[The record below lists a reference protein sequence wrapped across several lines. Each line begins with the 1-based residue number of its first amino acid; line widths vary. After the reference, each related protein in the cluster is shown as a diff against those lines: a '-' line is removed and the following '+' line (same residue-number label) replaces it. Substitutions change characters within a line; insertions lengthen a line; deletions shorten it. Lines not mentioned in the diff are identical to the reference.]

1 MRYFTLVLFSFVLT
15 ATNAQVD
22 LPVGFTSSE
31 LEQIARGDFQISS
44 SQTRGIATPPPF
56 TNLRS
61 MAEWEEIQCL
71 TVAWISYPSI
81 LKQIVANAKT
91 QTLVIILS
99 ENVTATENYLNATNT
114 GGPAFT
120 DMNNVVIV
128 PANFDSVWMR
138 DYAAN
143 PVYGNE
149 VDTLMLVDWIYNRPT
164 RPNDDASPQTIADYL
179 GLNLYTMTEAPDDLV
194 NTGGNWM
201 VDGFGTAFASELIL
215 EENQS
220 GNPYGV
226 TAKSEADID
235 LLVEEYLGIDRY
247 IKMPT
252 LPYDGIHHIDMHM
265 KLLDEQRLLIG
276 EYPAGVA
283 DGPQINANM
292 EYVVSNFMNKWGE
305 PYEVI
310 RIPMPPSAGGNWP
323 SSNPPSSYRT
333 YTNAVFV
340 NDMVIL
346 PIYREEYDTTALRIW
361 QESLPGYQIIG
372 IDCDNQTDNII
383 AASGAI
389 HCITHSVGVNDPLL
403 ISHNPLDDTTN
414 TTTPYEVVAY
424 MNHRSGV
431 VAGRLYWKT
440 DLLGSYNVV
449 DMVSIGNN
457 EWSGLIPAQ
466 AAGTT
471 VYYYVEG
478 ESNSGKILQRPIA
491 APAAYWSF
499 DVLGPDAVQE
509 EAFTFSRIF
518 PNPASAITCVEFES
532 FATQRATAFV
542 VNAQGQRVEQVFEST
557 ISPGKNKFFI
567 HANKYAAGMY
577 YIQLVGEKGVYHL
590 PFVVE

>member
-1 MRYFTLVLFSFVLT
+1 MRYFTFALFCFAIT
-15 ATNAQVD
+15 AMNAQVD

-31 LEQIARGDFQISS
+31 LEQIARGDFQIQSS
-44 SQTRGIATPPPF
+44 TARGIATPPPF

-81 LKQIVANAKT
+81 LKQIVANAKN

-99 ENVTATENYLNATNT
+99 ENVAATENYLNATNT

-120 DMNNVVIV
+120 DMNNVVIL

-215 EENQS
+215 DENQA

-226 TAKSEADID
+226 TAKTEADID
-235 LLVEEYLGIDRY
+235 LIMEEYLGINRY

-276 EYPAGVA
+276 EYPAGVS

-305 PYEVI
+305 PYDVI
-310 RIPMPPSAGGNWP
+310 RIPMPPSTGGNWP

-346 PIYREEYDTTALRIW
+346 PLYREEYDTTALRIW

-403 ISHNPLDDTTN
+403 ISHNPLDDTNN
-414 TTTPYEVVAY
+414 TTIPYEVVAY
-424 MNHRSGV
+424 MNHRSGIA
-431 VAGRLYWKT
+431 AGRLYWKT
-440 DLLGSYNVV
+440 DLLGSYNLV

-466 AAGTT
+466 PAGTT

-478 ESNSGKILQRPIA
+478 ESNTGKILQRPIA
-491 APAAYWSF
+491 APTAYWSF
-499 DVLGPDAVQE
+499 NVLGPDAIQE
-509 EAFTFSRIF
+509 EAFSFSRIF
-518 PNPASAITCVEFES
+518 PNPASAITCVEFEA

-542 VNAQGQRVEQVFEST
+542 VNANGQRVDQVFDST

>member
-1 MRYFTLVLFSFVLT
+1 S
-15 ATNAQVD
+15 
-22 LPVGFTSSE
+22 
-31 LEQIARGDFQISS
+31 
-44 SQTRGIATPPPF
+44 
-56 TNLRS
+56 
-61 MAEWEEIQCL
+61 
-71 TVAWISYPSI
+71 
-81 LKQIVANAKT
+81 
-91 QTLVIILS
+91 
-99 ENVTATENYLNATNT
+99 
-114 GGPAFT
+114 
-120 DMNNVVIV
+120 
-128 PANFDSVWMR
+128 
-138 DYAAN
+138 
-143 PVYGNE
+143 
-149 VDTLMLVDWIYNRPT
+149 
-164 RPNDDASPQTIADYL
+164 
-179 GLNLYTMTEAPDDLV
+179 DDLV

-276 EYPAGVA
+276 EYPAGVS

-305 PYEVI
+305 PYDVI
-310 RIPMPPSAGGNWP
+310 RIPMPPSTGGNWP

-346 PIYREEYDTTALRIW
+346 PLYREEYDTTALRIW

-403 ISHNPLDDTTN
+403 ISHNPLDDTNN
-414 TTTPYEVVAY
+414 TTNPYEVVAY
-424 MNHRSGV
+424 MNHRSGIA
-431 VAGRLYWKT
+431 AGRLFWKT
-440 DLLGSYNVV
+440 DLLGSYNLV

-466 AAGTT
+466 PAGTT

-491 APAAYWSF
+491 APIAYWSF
-499 DVLGPDAVQE
+499 DVLGPDAIQE
-509 EAFTFSRIF
+509 EAFSFSRIF

-542 VNAQGQRVEQVFEST
+542 VNANGQRVDQVFDST

-567 HANKYAAGMY
+567 HANKYTAGMY
-577 YIQLVGEKGVYHL
+577 YIQLIGEKGVYQL

>member
-1 MRYFTLVLFSFVLT
+1 MKKLLFHCFCILSLNVFS
-15 ATNAQVD
+15 QVD
-22 LPVGFTSSE
+22 LPKGFTTEE
-31 LEQIARGDFQISS
+31 LNRLAHGDFQIGNSD
-44 SQTRGIATPPPF
+44 RGIASPPPF
-56 TNLRS
+56 SNLRS

-71 TVAWISYPSI
+71 TVAWTSYPSI

-99 ENVTATENYLNATNT
+99 ENVSATQNYLNATNT

-120 DMNNVVIV
+120 DMNNVIIL

-179 GLNLYTMTEAPDDLV
+179 GLNLYTMTQAPDDLV

-215 EENQS
+215 DENDS

-226 TAKSEADID
+226 TVKTEADID
-235 LLVEEYLGIDRY
+235 LLVDEYLGINRY

-265 KLLDEQRLLIG
+265 KLIDEQRLLIG
-276 EYPAGVA
+276 EYPAGIS

-346 PIYREEYDTTALRIW
+346 PLYREEYDTTALRIW

-383 AASGAI
+383 SASGAI
-389 HCITHSVGVNDPLL
+389 HCITHSVGVNDPML
-403 ISHNPLDDTTN
+403 ISHNPLNDTDN
-414 TTTPYEVVAY
+414 DTTPYEVQAY
-424 MNHRSGV
+424 INHRSGV
-431 VAGRLYWKT
+431 
-440 DLLGSYNVV
+440 S
-449 DMVSIGNN
+449 
-457 EWSGLIPAQ
+457 
-466 AAGTT
+466 
-471 VYYYVEG
+471 
-478 ESNSGKILQRPIA
+478 
-491 APAAYWSF
+491 
-499 DVLGPDAVQE
+499 
-509 EAFTFSRIF
+509 
-518 PNPASAITCVEFES
+518 
-532 FATQRATAFV
+532 
-542 VNAQGQRVEQVFEST
+542 
-557 ISPGKNKFFI
+557 
-567 HANKYAAGMY
+567 
-577 YIQLVGEKGVYHL
+577 VG
-590 PFVVE
+590 